1 MAYVERIL
9 IPDID
14 SFVAV
19 NLEYCPCDFKLLKPS
34 HKLEGKLEFSHGE
47 NLFFPSAYIAC
58 MRVNN
63 FKSQNQLFHRS
74 SDVSVFTHQI
84 VIYISHFLINPKICG
99 FYSLSSTKT
108 TILPPSPLHSHTDST
123 CVILL
128 YTPIM
133 SHLSNTFCSFS
144 CVLEITDPPSTSRR
158 ISFDIATCMDCT
170 VYSED
175 APILSRQDLI
185 LIYVNYFNAS
195 NSDFPVGSLV
205 FCQGILTVLE
215 SMSNGPVL
223 SVHATSLLR

>member
-74 SDVSVFTHQI
+74 SDVSVFTNS
-84 VIYISHFLINPKICG
+84 IYISLISWLIPKSVDSIAYPVQRLLYYLHPLFILTLLVLFYFILQSWAIYPILFARFLVFWKLQTPLQPHDA
-99 FYSLSSTKT
+99 FRL
-108 TILPPSPLHSHTDST
+108 ILPL
-123 CVILL
+123 VWIA
-128 YTPIM
+128 
-133 SHLSNTFCSFS
+133 
-144 CVLEITDPPSTSRR
+144 PSTRKTR
-158 ISFDIATCMDCT
+158 LFCPGKTWFWFT
-170 VYSED
+170 
-175 APILSRQDLI
+175 LI
-185 LIYVNYFNAS
+185 
-195 NSDFPVGSLV
+195 
-205 FCQGILTVLE
+205 ILTLQTQ
-215 SMSNGPVL
+215 
-223 SVHATSLLR
+223 TSLLALSSSAKEFWLFSNLCQMAPFFLFTPPHC